1 MLRTRQKIAA
11 LVLALAPLAL
21 GAQATPRT
29 VSALFLS
36 DIHFDPYSDPAKVVN
51 LNAAPAAEWGAI
63 LDAPDSP
70 TRSADLS
77 TLQKAC
83 PVRGVDTNNTVWQSS
98 LDAIFSRAYAA
109 RFVTISGDLLAHQFD
124 CKYKTLLPGASH
136 ADYLNFVE
144 KTIQYVVVTLQT
156 KVSSAVPLYMALGN
170 NDSGCTDYAL
180 QPTQDEFL
188 ARTASIVAAA
198 LPASLSK
205 AETDAVL
212 HDFAA
217 GGYYSAPLAA
227 IPHTRILVLDDLFSS
242 VNYATCGGGHDPAPA
257 AAELAWLETQL
268 AAARQH
274 KEQVWVMGHI
284 PPGVDLY
291 STARKLTNV
300 CMGGQPQ
307 MFLGSE
313 SLAEILARN
322 SDIVRLALFGHTH
335 SDEMRLLTPSR
346 DGLAGTEE
354 TPAAPDGK
362 RPPAPI
368 SGGVPLKIVA
378 SITPV
383 NGNRPTFTLATID
396 PSTATLVDYT
406 VVMASNL
413 TGIDTA
419 WSPEYT
425 YSTSY
430 HRPAFDPASLST
442 LVTGFQADPTGQTP
456 ASQAYLRNYF
466 PGDASSLIKFA
477 WPQYACS
484 LNHDSAADFTGCVCA
499 AK

>member
-1 MLRTRQKIAA
+1 
-11 LVLALAPLAL
+11 V
-21 GAQATPRT
+21 PRT

-36 DIHFDPYSDPAKVVN
+36 DIHFDPYADPAKVVK
-51 LNAAPAAEWGAI
+51 LNAAPAAGWDAI

-70 TRSADLS
+70 TRSADLT

-83 PVRGVDTNNTVWQSS
+83 PVRGVDTNNTLWKSS
-98 LDAIFSRAYAA
+98 LDAIFNRAFAA
-109 RFVTISGDLLAHQFD
+109 RFVTITGDLLAHQFD
-124 CKYKTLLPGASH
+124 CKYKALLPGASR

-156 KVSSAVPLYMALGN
+156 KVSSAVPLYIALGN

-180 QPTQDEFL
+180 QPAQDEFL
-188 ARTASIVAAA
+188 ARTANIVAGT

-212 HDFAA
+212 RDFAA
-217 GGYYSAPLAA
+217 GGYYSAPLDFGMPLAP
-227 IPHTRILVLDDLFSS
+227 IPHTRIIVLDDLFSS
-242 VNYATCGGGHDPAPA
+242 VKYVTCGGKPDPAPA
-257 AAELAWLETQL
+257 TAELAWLEGQL

-274 KEQVWVMGHI
+274 KERVWVMGHI

-335 SDEMRLLTPSR
+335 SDEMRLLTPSN
-346 DGLAGTEE
+346 DGLAGTEA
-354 TPAAPDGK
+354 TPAPAEGK
-362 RPPAPI
+362 KVSVPMP
-368 SGGVPLKIVA
+368 GGVPLKIVS

-383 NGNRPTFTLATID
+383 NGNRPTFTLASID

-406 VVMASNL
+406 VMMASNL
-413 TGIDTA
+413 TGIDTT

-425 YSTSY
+425 YSTTY
-430 HRPAFDPASLST
+430 HQPAFDSASLGT
-442 LVTGFQADPTGQTP
+442 LMTGFQADSTAQTS

-466 PGDASSLIKFA
+466 PGDASSVIKFA

-484 LNHDSAADFTGCVCA
+484 LDHDSAADFTGCVCA
-499 AK
+499 PAK